1 MSMPKT
7 TMKID
12 KSTRQTLKHIVHKD
26 ETYDTLVR
34 QRIKCDATG
43 CDAAGTN
50 EIKVNAGRFGVV
62 TLFVCPNCVG
72 KFTE

>member
-1 MSMPKT
+1 MIIPKT

-12 KSTRQTLKHIVHKD
+12 KSTRQTLKHILCKD
-26 ETYDTLVR
+26 ETYDSLVR
-34 QRIKCDATG
+34 QRIKCDAAG

-50 EIKVNAGRFGVV
+50 EIKVCAGKFGTV

-72 KFTE
+72 KFTD